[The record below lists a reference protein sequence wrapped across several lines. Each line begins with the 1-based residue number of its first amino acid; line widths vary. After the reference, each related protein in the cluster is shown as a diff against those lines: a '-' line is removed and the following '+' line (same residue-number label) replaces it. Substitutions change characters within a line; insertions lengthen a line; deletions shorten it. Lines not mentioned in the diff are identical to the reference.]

1 MTSAADDLVSA
12 SPPQPGR
19 RRFVGA
25 LSAGTLA
32 APLLAPGAVRAAEAQ
47 SFRMQTSWPGS
58 NLYNEFASDFARKVG
73 EMSGGRLR
81 IDVLPANSVVPA
93 FSLLEAVHK
102 GILDAA
108 HSVPG
113 YWYGKNPAYAL
124 FGNGPSFGMDGNLLL
139 AWVEH
144 GGGRQLYEELQ
155 RTMKFEVRGFLY
167 GPMPTQPL
175 GWFKKEP
182 KSAADFKR
190 LRYRTS
196 GLAVDM
202 YKEMGA
208 EVLSLPAADIRQ
220 AIESGVLEAAEFVG
234 GTPDRQLGLPEMMK
248 LCMLQS
254 YHQPAECFE
263 LLFNRRKFDALAP
276 ELKAI
281 IENAAKA
288 ASSDMAWKIAQTY
301 SQDHLAM
308 REKQQVRFVRTPQSI
323 LEAQLR
329 AWDRVIRTKSQDNP
343 LFARIIDSQRQW
355 ASRVVGWQTEVLVPS
370 DLAYRHYFGKPA

>member
-1 MTSAADDLVSA
+1 MADSSSLDL
-12 SPPQPGR
+12 PLQTGR
-19 RRFVGA
+19 RRFLCGMA
-25 LSAGTLA
+25 AGTLA
-32 APLLAPGAVRAAEAQ
+32 APMFARASEALT
-47 SFRMQTSWPGS
+47 FRMQTSWPAS
-58 NLYNEFASDFARKVG
+58 NLYNEFAGDFARKVG

-102 GILDAA
+102 GIVDAA

-124 FGNGPSFGMDGNLLL
+124 FGNGPSFGMDGSLLL
-139 AWVEH
+139 AWIEH
-144 GGGRQLYEELQ
+144 GGGRKLYEELQ
-155 RTMKFEVRGFLY
+155 RTMKFDVHGILY

-175 GWFKKEP
+175 GWFRKEP
-182 KSAADFKR
+182 KSDADFKR

-220 AIESGVLEAAEFVG
+220 ALQSGILDAAEFVG
-234 GTPDRQLGLPEMMK
+234 GTPDRQLGLPDIMK

-263 LLFNRRKFDALAP
+263 LLFNRKKFDALAP

-288 ASSDMAWKIAQTY
+288 ATTDMLWKVAHTY
-301 SQDHLAM
+301 SQDHQAM
-308 REKQQVRFVRTPQSI
+308 RETQQVRFVRTPQSI

-329 AWDRVIRTKSQDNP
+329 AWDRVIRSKSQDNP
-343 LFARIIDSQRQW
+343 LFARIIKSQRAW
-355 ASRVVGWQTEVLVPS
+355 ASRVVGWENDVLVPN

>member
-1 MTSAADDLVSA
+1 MVTPTADRSA
-12 SPPQPGR
+12 SLSPEHPGR
-19 RRFVGA
+19 RRFVCALGA
-25 LSAGTLA
+25 GALA
-32 APLLAPGAVRAAEAQ
+32 APLAARASEVQ
-47 SFRMQTSWPGS
+47 TLRMQTAWPAA
-58 NLYNEFASDFARKVG
+58 NLYNEFAGDFARKVG

-81 IDVLPANSVVPA
+81 IEVLPAGSVVPA
-93 FSLLEAVHK
+93 FGLLEAVHK
-102 GILDAA
+102 GAVDAA

-139 AWVEH
+139 AWIEH

-155 RTMKFEVRGFLY
+155 RTMKFDVHGILY
-167 GPMPTQPL
+167 GAMPTQPL
-175 GWFKKEP
+175 GWFRKEP
-182 KSAADFKR
+182 KSDADFKR

-220 AIESGVLEAAEFVG
+220 ALQSGVLDAAEFVG
-234 GTPDRQLGLPEMMK
+234 GTPDRQLGLPEIAK
-248 LCMLQS
+248 LCLLQS

-263 LLFNRRKFDALAP
+263 LLFNRRKFDALSP

-281 IENAAKA
+281 VDNAARA
-288 ASSDMAWKIAQTY
+288 ASTDMAWKIAHTY
-301 SQDHLAM
+301 SQDHQAM

-329 AWDRVIRTKSQDNP
+329 AWDRVIRSKSQDNP
-343 LFARIIDSQRQW
+343 LFARIIASQRAW
-355 ASRVVGWQTEVLVPS
+355 ASRVVGWESEVVVRS

>member
-1 MTSAADDLVSA
+1 MPSAL
-12 SPPQPGR
+12 PPDVGR
-19 RRFVGA
+19 RRFVLA
-25 LSAGTLA
+25 LAAGTLA
-32 APLLAPGAVRAAEAQ
+32 APAVVRAGEVQ
-47 SFRMQTSWPGS
+47 TFRLQTAWPAA
-58 NLYNEFASDFARKVG
+58 NLYNEFAGDFARKVG

-81 IDVLPANSVVPA
+81 IDVLPAGSVVPP

-102 GILDAA
+102 GIVDAA

-139 AWVEH
+139 AWIEH

-155 RTMKFEVRGFLY
+155 RTMKFEVHGILY
-167 GPMPTQPL
+167 GSMPTQPL
-175 GWFKKEP
+175 GWFRKEP
-182 KSAADFKR
+182 KSDADFRR

-220 AIESGVLEAAEFVG
+220 ALQSGILDAAEFVG
-234 GTPDRQLGLPEMMK
+234 GTPDRQLGLPEVLK

-263 LLFNRRKFDALAP
+263 LLLNRRKFEALPP

-281 IENAAKA
+281 IDNAARA
-288 ASSDMAWKIAQTY
+288 ASAEMAWKIAHTY
-301 SQDHLAM
+301 SRDHQAM
-308 REKQQVRFVRTPQSI
+308 REAQQVRFARTPQSI

-329 AWDRVIRTKSQDNP
+329 AWDRVIRNKSQDNP
-343 LFARIIDSQRQW
+343 LFAKIIDSQRAW
-355 ASRVVGWQTEVLVPS
+355 AARVVGWENEVVVRS
-370 DLAYRHYFGKPA
+370 DLAYRHYFGRTA